1 VQNEPELTCPVFITY
16 KKSDEISDSIK
27 YEDYF
32 IDNSRLNWMSK
43 NKRTSTSPDVSVI
56 LDQARNKIEIPLFVK
71 KDDNE
76 GTDFYYLGNMK
87 RDTFEDTTMKSE
99 GKSVNVVNIRFDLEN
114 AVPQELYNY
123 LEA

>member
-1 VQNEPELTCPVFITY
+1 MQNEPELTCPVFITY

-87 RDTFEDTTMKSE
+87 SE